1 MWIARAAAADN
12 ATCARKP
19 PPRLSFY
26 TDAAPVRLCNVIAT
40 SPKIRGRM
48 IWPRAPRLDRPQGVH
63 H

>member
-26 TDAAPVRLCNVIAT
+26 TDAAPFAFVTLSRPV
-40 SPKIRGRM
+40 PKSGE
-48 IWPRAPRLDRPQGVH
+48 G
-63 H
+63 